1 MATTPGTTPVTTTL
15 ATTSATATATAT
27 GTEAPAAE
35 ATRPRRR
42 RSINWST
49 AATVATTVV
58 IIVWCLAPFYWMLLL
73 AFRDSDYTFSTD
85 LWFSHVTLD
94 NFRYAFN
101 AHYNPFARS
110 LLNSL
115 VIGTVVTAVSMVIGV
130 FAAYALARLTFR
142 GKGLVLTVI
151 LGASM
156 FPGVAILTP
165 LFQLFSSWHWLGNY
179 QALVLPQISFSL
191 PLAVYTLT
199 SFFAD
204 MPWNLEEAARVD
216 GATPRQAFRL
226 VILPLAAP
234 AMFTTAILVF
244 LASWNEYLLSS
255 VLSNGSA
262 SVAPSTVAIANF
274 TAGPH
279 IVPYTQTMAAGLVV
293 TVPLIAVV
301 LLLQRRI
308 VSGLTAGG
316 VKG

>member
-1 MATTPGTTPVTTTL
+1 M
-15 ATTSATATATAT
+15 TTSTASASAVPVAKAPRARGHRTVRWGTIGTAF
-27 GTEAPAAE
+27 
-35 ATRPRRR
+35 
-42 RSINWST
+42 
-49 AATVATTVV
+49 TTVV
-58 IIVWCLAPFYWMLLL
+58 ILVWCLAPFYWMLVL
-73 AFRDSDYTFSTD
+73 AFRNNDHTFSTD

-94 NFRYAFN
+94 NFRYAFDDRYN
-101 AHYNPFARS
+101 AFTRS
-110 LLNSL
+110 LVNSL
-115 VIGTVVTAVSMVIGV
+115 LIGTVVTAVSMVIGV

-165 LFQLFSSWHWLGNY
+165 LFQLFSDWHWLGTY
-179 QALVLPQISFSL
+179 QALALPQISFSL

-216 GATPRQAFRL
+216 GATSRQAFRL

-234 AMFTTAILVF
+234 ALFTTAILVF

-255 VLSNGSA
+255 VLSNGSTD
-262 SVAPSTVAIANF
+262 VAPSTVAIAGF

-316 VKG
+316 IKG

>member
-1 MATTPGTTPVTTTL
+1 MSTVTAVPTQP
-15 ATTSATATATAT
+15 T
-27 GTEAPAAE
+27 GTAAPTELHRKFPWGNVGTGAMM
-35 ATRPRRR
+35 
-42 RSINWST
+42 
-49 AATVATTVV
+49 VV
-58 IIVWCLAPFYWMLLL
+58 IFVWCLAPFYWMLVLS
-73 AFRDSDYTFSTD
+73 FRDPAFTFETTP
-85 LWFSHVTLD
+85 WFSHFSFS
-94 NFRYAFN
+94 NFKYAFN
-101 AHYNPFARS
+101 PDFNPFGRS
-110 LLNSL
+110 LVNSL
-115 VIGTVVTAVSMVIGV
+115 IIGATVTIVSMVIGV
-130 FAAYALARLTFR
+130 FAGYALARLVFR
-142 GKGLVLTVI
+142 GKGFVLAAI

-165 LFQLFSSWHWLGNY
+165 LFQLFSDFGWLGSY
-179 QALVLPQISFSL
+179 QALILPQISFSL

-204 MPWNLEEAARVD
+204 MPWDLEEAARVD
-216 GATPRQAFRL
+216 GATPGQAFRL

-255 VLSNGSA
+255 VLSNGVT

-293 TVPLIAVV
+293 TIPLIIVV
-301 LLLQRRI
+301 LLFQRRI

>member
-1 MATTPGTTPVTTTL
+1 MAT
-15 ATTSATATATAT
+15 ATTAPAATATAETIPANPHRRHWSNI
-27 GTEAPAAE
+27 GTIA
-35 ATRPRRR
+35 
-42 RSINWST
+42 
-49 AATVATTVV
+49 VMV
-58 IIVWCLAPFYWMLLL
+58 IIVIWCLAPFYWMTVL
-73 AFRDSDYTFSTD
+73 AFRDNAYTFSTN
-85 LWFSHVTLD
+85 LWFSHVTWD

-101 AHYNPFARS
+101 TDYNHFGRS

-115 VIGTVVTAVSMVIGV
+115 IIGSVVTALAMLFGV
-130 FAAYALARLTFR
+130 FAGYALARLVFR
-142 GKGLVLTVI
+142 GKGLVLAAI

-165 LFQLFSSWHWLGNY
+165 LFQMFSGFGWLGTY
-179 QALVLPQISFSL
+179 QALILPQVSFAL

-199 SFFAD
+199 SFFAE
-204 MPWNLEEAARVD
+204 MPWDLEEAARVD
-216 GATPRQAFRL
+216 GATQGQAFRK

-244 LASWNEYLLSS
+244 LASWNEFLLSS
-255 VLSNGSA
+255 VLSNGKP
-262 SVAPSTVAIANF
+262 SVQPSTVAIAFF

-293 TVPLIAVV
+293 TVPLIIVV
-301 LLLQRRI
+301 LVFQRRI

>member
-1 MATTPGTTPVTTTL
+1 M
-15 ATTSATATATAT
+15 TATA
-27 GTEAPAAE
+27 APAD
-35 ATRPRRR
+35 TRTGSRRTIASPSR
-42 RSINWST
+42 RFEWGNVGTMAVI
-49 AATVATTVV
+49 AL
-58 IIVWCLAPFYWMLLL
+58 IIVWCLAPFYWMLVL
-73 AFRDSDYTFSTD
+73 AFRDNDYTFSTD

-94 NFRYAFN
+94 NFRYAFDTR
-101 AHYNPFARS
+101 YNSFARS
-110 LLNSL
+110 LVNSL
-115 VIGTVVTAVSMVIGV
+115 LIGTVVTAASMVIGV
-130 FAAYALARLTFR
+130 FAAYALARLSFR

-165 LFQLFSSWHWLGNY
+165 LFQLFSSWHWLGSY
-179 QALVLPQISFSL
+179 QALALPQISFSP

-216 GATPRQAFRL
+216 GATSRQAFRL

-255 VLSNGSA
+255 VLSNGSTD
-262 SVAPSTVAIANF
+262 VAPSTVAIANF

-279 IVPYTQTMAAGLVV
+279 IVPYTQTMAAGLIV

-316 VKG
+316 IKG